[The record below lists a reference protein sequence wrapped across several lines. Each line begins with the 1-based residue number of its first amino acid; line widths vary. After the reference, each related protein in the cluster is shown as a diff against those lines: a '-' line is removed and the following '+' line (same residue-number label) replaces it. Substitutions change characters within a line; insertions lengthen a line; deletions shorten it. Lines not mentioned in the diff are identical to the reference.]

1 MSFWKIMN
9 LVAWGLSILILAVM
23 TRDFIKV
30 EKQRKAEAEMGSKA
44 SPEREVL

>member
-1 MSFWKIMN
+1 MSLWKIMN
-9 LVAWGLSILILAVM
+9 LVAWGLSILILTVM
-23 TRDFIKV
+23 AMDFIKV